1 MPDEAGRRSLL
12 EILALPGPQT
22 TLALSGELDPATAP
36 ELEARIAELA
46 TDPAVTSVVIDLA
59 GVTFLDSSGLRVL
72 VAGRES
78 LRIRSAGLILRDPS
92 RNIRRVLEVSGL
104 TELITVE

>member
-1 MPDEAGRRSLL
+1 MPDEPGRRSLL
-12 EILALPGPQT
+12 EIVALPGPQT

-36 ELEARIAELA
+36 DLEARIAELA
-46 TDPAVTSVVIDLA
+46 VDPTVTSVAINLA

-72 VAGRES
+72 VTGRET
-78 LRIRSAGLILRDPS
+78 LRTRGAGLVLRDPS
-92 RNIRRVLEVSGL
+92 ANIRRVLEVSGL